1 MVQERPFFPGLMA
14 YIQSGPVV
22 AMAWE
27 GHNVVAIGR
36 QMLGATNPENSA
48 PGTIRG
54 DFGLRPGRNIIHG
67 SDSPDNGNREV
78 GLWFNET
85 ELVEWEPTQAAWVY
99 DD

>member
-1 MVQERPFFPGLMA
+1 MD

-27 GHNVVAIGR
+27 GHEAVAIGR
-36 QMLGATNPENSA
+36 QMLGATNPA
-48 PGTIRG
+48 RAGPGTIRG

-67 SDSPDNGNREV
+67 SDSVENGEREV
-78 GLWFNET
+78 ALWFSSE
-85 ELVEWEPTQAAWVY
+85 ELVEWEPAQTAWVF